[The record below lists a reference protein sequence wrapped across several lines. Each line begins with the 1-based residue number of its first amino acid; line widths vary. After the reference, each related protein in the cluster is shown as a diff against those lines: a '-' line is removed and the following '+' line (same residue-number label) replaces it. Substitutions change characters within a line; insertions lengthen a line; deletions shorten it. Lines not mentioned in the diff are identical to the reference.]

1 MTSTTTV
8 VSLRQPDTID
18 DPLTA
23 ILRSGARRLLAQA
36 IEAEA
41 EAFLAAMKGERL
53 ADGRERVVRHG
64 HGPERQVQ
72 TGIGPVEV
80 QRPKLRD
87 RAVSEAGAD
96 RIRFTSAIL
105 PRWSRRTRS
114 LDALLPILYLRGVS
128 MGDFQEALG
137 ALLGKDAPN
146 LSPSV
151 IARLRGEWEADYTR
165 WQRCDLSARRYVYVW
180 ADGVYLQARME
191 PQAECMLVLIGATPE
206 GKKELLGFQVGIR
219 ESAHSWRE
227 LLVDLKARGL
237 TIAPELA
244 TGDGVLGFWKALDEV
259 SPTTRH
265 QRCTVHKTANMLDK
279 MPKSVQP
286 AAKSDLREIWAA
298 PDRATAEAAVA
309 TFADK
314 YGAKYEKAVTCL
326 VKDRDVLLTFYDFP
340 AEHWDH
346 LRTSNPIESVFATV
360 RHRTV
365 RTKGAL
371 SQDTA
376 RLMVFKLVTA
386 AAKTWHKL
394 KGENQLPKVVQGV
407 TFRNGVEVI
416 NTPAQNAA

>member
-1 MTSTTTV
+1 MTSDSTV
-8 VSLRQPDTID
+8 VSLRQPDTVD

-23 ILRSGARRLLAQA
+23 VLRNGARRLLAQA

-41 EAFLAAMKGERL
+41 DAFLAAMKGVRL
-53 ADGRERVVRHG
+53 PDGRDRLVRHG
-64 HGPERQVQ
+64 HGPERHMQ
-72 TGIGPVEV
+72 TGIGPVAV
-80 QRPKLRD
+80 QRVRMRD
-87 RAVSEAGAD
+87 RGANGGE
-96 RIRFTSAIL
+96 RIEFTSAIL
-105 PRWSRRTRS
+105 ARWARRTPS

-128 MGDFQEALG
+128 MGDFQEALS

-165 WQRCDLSARRYVYVW
+165 WQRRDLSARRYVYIW

-191 PQAECMLVLIGATPE
+191 PQAECMLVIIGATPE
-206 GKKELLGFQVGIR
+206 GKKELLGFQVGLR
-219 ESAHSWRE
+219 ESAQSWRE

-237 TIAPELA
+237 SIAPEVA
-244 TGDGVLGFWKALDEV
+244 TGDGALGFWKALDEV

-265 QRCTVHKTANMLDK
+265 QRCTVHKTANVLDK
-279 MPKSVQP
+279 LPKSVQP
-286 AAKSDLREIWAA
+286 AAKSDLREIWKA
-298 PDRATAEAAVA
+298 PDRVTAEAAVA

-314 YGAKYEKAVTCL
+314 YGAKYNKAVACL
-326 VKDRDVLLTFYDFP
+326 VKDRDALLTFYDFP

-386 AAKTWHKL
+386 AAKTWRRL

-407 TFRNGVEVI
+407 TFTNGVEVI